1 MLENIFKY
9 IGDIAD
15 AWIKLEEK
23 IGLKKIILYVLLGF
37 LCAALINF
45 RTVMRNTVEFVTE
58 LNNELHTEKMEKRD
72 HLISELY
79 PLLIDYRSSIGA
91 DRVLYFEYH
100 NTKENLVGIPFKYMD
115 LVIQSNRY
123 GVSLV
128 PEAFFKDIN
137 VGNIASL
144 YETLK
149 RKNEII
155 YCSGEKDVDFINN
168 YPGTREIFSSFDGS
182 KKLAF
187 INIPGVHQPIGLVVI
202 EWLDE
207 DSEIDKVKIQNIS
220 NTYVSGI
227 NALILSHR

>member
-58 LNNELHTEKMEKRD
+58 LSNELHTEKMEKRD
-72 HLISELY
+72 QLISELY

-115 LVIQSNRY
+115 LVIQSNKY
-123 GVSLV
+123 GISSV

-144 YETLK
+144 YEMLK

-168 YPGTREIFSSFDGS
+168 YPGTREIFSGFDGS

-207 DSEIDKVKIQNIS
+207 DSEIDKVKIQKIS

>member
-58 LNNELHTEKMEKRD
+58 LSDELHTEKMEKRD
-72 HLISELY
+72 QLISELY

-115 LVIQSNRY
+115 LVIQSNKY
-123 GVSLV
+123 GISSV

-155 YCSGEKDVDFINN
+155 YCSGERDVDFINN
-168 YPGTREIFSSFDGS
+168 YPGTREIFSNFDGS

-207 DSEIDKVKIQNIS
+207 DSEIDKVKIQKIS

>member
-23 IGLKKIILYVLLGF
+23 IGLKKIILYILLGF
-37 LCAALINF
+37 LCSAMINF

-58 LNNELHTEKMEKRD
+58 LGDELHSEKLEKRD
-72 HLISELY
+72 QLISELY

-100 NTKENLVGIPFKYMD
+100 NTNKNLVGIPFKYMD
-115 LVIQSNRY
+115 LVIQSNKY
-123 GVSLV
+123 GISLV
-128 PEAFFKDIN
+128 PESFFKDIN

-155 YCSGEKDVDFINN
+155 YCSGERDVDFINN

-187 INIPGVHQPIGLVVI
+187 INIPGIHQPIGLVVA

-207 DSEIDKVKIQNIS
+207 DSEIDKVRIQGIS
-220 NTYVSGI
+220 YTDVSGI
-227 NALILSHR
+227 NALILSSR

>member
-72 HLISELY
+72 QLISELY

-100 NTKENLVGIPFKYMD
+100 NTKENLIGIPFKYMD
-115 LVIQSNRY
+115 LVIQSNKY
-123 GVSLV
+123 GISSV

-168 YPGTREIFSSFDGS
+168 YPGTREIFSSLDGS

-187 INIPGVHQPIGLVVI
+187 INIPGIHQPIGLVVI

-207 DSEIDKVKIQNIS
+207 DSEIDKVKIQKIS